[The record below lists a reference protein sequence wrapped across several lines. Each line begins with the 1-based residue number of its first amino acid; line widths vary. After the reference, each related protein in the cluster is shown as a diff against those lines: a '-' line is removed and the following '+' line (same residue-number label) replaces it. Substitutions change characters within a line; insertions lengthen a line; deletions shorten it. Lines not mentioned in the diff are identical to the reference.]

1 MNLSFVGELSN
12 EEPRHCLHAAIV
24 TKMDIVIP
32 IASEGSAAR
41 QIHLETLFNVSINIS
56 ETR

>member
-12 EEPRHCLHAAIV
+12 EEPRHCLHAAIP
-24 TKMDIVIP
+24 TEMDIVIP

-41 QIHLETLFNVSINIS
+41 QMHLETRFNVLIIIP
-56 ETR
+56 ETH